1 MHIEEAENTIT
12 DTYLPGSGPDYNLE
26 SLPSLEGMRRAV
38 LIRLKEF
45 KRKLLFLASDNYLPF
60 APPRILENDKPG

>member
-1 MHIEEAENTIT
+1 MHIEKAENTIT
-12 DTYLPGSGPDYNLE
+12 ETYLPGSGPDYNIE

-45 KRKLLFLASDNYLPF
+45 MWK
-60 APPRILENDKPG
+60 